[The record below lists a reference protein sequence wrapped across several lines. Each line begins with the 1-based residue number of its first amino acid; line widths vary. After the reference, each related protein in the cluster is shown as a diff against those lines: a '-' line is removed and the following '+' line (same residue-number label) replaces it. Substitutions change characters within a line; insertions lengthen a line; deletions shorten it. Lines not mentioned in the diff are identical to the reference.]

1 MTIKK
6 LYLSSEEVA
15 NYDPKALEFFFEHDE
30 KGWYETERVWDT
42 PEEEEAANK
51 RAWSEYWGQ
60 FSQDELYA
68 MQF

>member
-1 MTIKK
+1 MTIRKN
-6 LYLSSEEVA
+6 YLSAEEVVSM
-15 NYDPKALEFFFEHDE
+15 DPQGLEFFYNRDE
-30 KGWYETERVWDT
+30 NGWYETERVWDS

-60 FSQDELYA
+60 FSQDEIYS